1 MPVDSSVEN
10 GTQKAD
16 GAEAFK
22 QCFQSVARYFGRPTS
37 PTVLFSGIP
46 LSSDKMDPDD
56 VERLAERIGLR
67 VTALGHRD
75 VVAGKLEFPA
85 IVEFQDGEYLFVD
98 GENWPQGR
106 IDPTNRRALQAG
118 AQFLARRGVQTAY
131 SFSVVYLNS
140 SDRQELGGSRDIEH
154 GHWLFGPMKQFWRG
168 YLYIAL
174 AAMFINVLGLTSPI
188 FTMNVYDRVLPNK
201 AESSLLALAAGVG
214 LAMLFDLLLKTARA
228 EIIDKTGRSMDLK
241 ISYSLFDKVLHT
253 SLAAQPPSTGEYAN
267 RVSQFEFV
275 REFFT
280 SNTIATAIDAF
291 FVFIFLGVIYLISGW
306 LFLIPLTAF
315 FIAIAVGL
323 VTQFRIGKRVAR
335 AANEAAQ
342 RQSLLVETISTMETV
357 KSLRAEAPLIRK
369 WVELTKNSSA
379 TSEEIKQLSSRAAN
393 FTQFI
398 QQAVSILIVIAG
410 AYQFAEGKMSTG
422 AIIAAVML
430 SGRTVS
436 PLSQIALTL
445 ARMRQAAL
453 SLRVLDGIMNQQ
465 EDRPNTVGFVNRPV
479 IDGSFSFQNV
489 SFQYPG
495 SDAMVLRNVSFSVN
509 GGERIGVI
517 GKIGSG
523 KTTLGRLLTSLYS
536 AQEGRVLINGVDIRQ
551 YHPAEIR
558 SAIALASQ
566 SVDLFSGTL
575 KENLQMANPD
585 ATDEEIVA
593 AARKTGVDDFAAQH
607 PRGYD
612 LAVGERGNNLSGG
625 QKQAVAVT
633 RLLLCNPKIVFL
645 DEPSGAM
652 DMATEKQLIGSLA
665 RSFGPDTTLVIS
677 THRYSL
683 LELVDRLIVL
693 DRGTI
698 VADGPKE
705 KVLAAL
711 AARANTPKEKVL

>member
-46 LSSDKMDPDD
+46 LSTGKMDPDD

-67 VTALGHRD
+67 VSAQSHHD

-85 IVEFQDGEYLFVD
+85 IVEFLDGEYLFVD

-306 LFLIPLTAF
+306 LFLIPLAAF

-357 KSLRAEAPLIRK
+357 KSLRAEAPLLRK

-398 QQAVSILIVIAG
+398 QQAVSIFIVIAG
-410 AYQFAEGKMSTG
+410 AYQFAQGKMSTG

-453 SLRVLDGIMNQQ
+453 SLRVLDEIMNQQ

-479 IDGSFSFQNV
+479 IDGSCAFQNV

-558 SAIALASQ
+558 STIALASQ

-575 KENLQMANPD
+575 KENLQIANLD

-593 AARKTGVDDFAAQH
+593 AARKTGVDDFASQH

-633 RLLLCNPKIVFL
+633 RLLLGNPKIVFL

-665 RSFGPDTTLVIS
+665 RSFSPETTLIIS
-677 THRYSL
+677 THRFSL

-693 DRGTI
+693 DRGAI
-698 VADGPKE
+698 IADGPKD

-711 AARANTPKEKVL
+711 AARANAPKEKVL